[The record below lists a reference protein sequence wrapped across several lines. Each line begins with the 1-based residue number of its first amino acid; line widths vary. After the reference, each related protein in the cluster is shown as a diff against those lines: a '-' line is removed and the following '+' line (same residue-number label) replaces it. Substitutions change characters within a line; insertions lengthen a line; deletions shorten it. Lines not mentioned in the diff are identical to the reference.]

1 MKNKFLILITASALA
16 FYGCK
21 KTDADT
27 GITVNATAP
36 TIVTNDA
43 VVTGTT
49 ASLGGNITS
58 DGGSM
63 VSESGICYSSESGV
77 DTSDNKMAKYAIS
90 GNFAL
95 NVSGLTYLS
104 TYYYRAY
111 AINEKGLVY
120 GEEKSFFVP
129 IPGYPTAD
137 DVAASNLVD
146 HWAFEDNYT
155 DAESGTVGT
164 ASNAANV
171 SFVSSGLKGKA
182 VQVTTPGYVNTNMA
196 STIAGL
202 GSITISCWIQQPASL
217 SSGPSTYFP
226 FSLNKAG
233 YSWEQ
238 TKFFTLYE
246 SETGANSYGKVC
258 VMDQWFDAGRVWPKM
273 LEPAWHHLAVS
284 YDGTTG
290 ALRVYVDGAP
300 LPQSANTTFNTQA
313 NFGDADSF
321 TLGGPD
327 DNAHTAN
334 GWMNSLSG
342 YLDECRVYSKA
353 LSANEVQILFS
364 LESHGF

>member
-137 DVAASNLVD
+137 DVAASNLVG

-164 ASNAANV
+164 ASNATNV
-171 SFVSSGLKGKA
+171 SFV
-182 VQVTTPGYVNTNMA
+182 
-196 STIAGL
+196 
-202 GSITISCWIQQPASL
+202 
-217 SSGPSTYFP
+217 
-226 FSLNKAG
+226 
-233 YSWEQ
+233 
-238 TKFFTLYE
+238 
-246 SETGANSYGKVC
+246 
-258 VMDQWFDAGRVWPKM
+258 
-273 LEPAWHHLAVS
+273 
-284 YDGTTG
+284 
-290 ALRVYVDGAP
+290 
-300 LPQSANTTFNTQA
+300 
-313 NFGDADSF
+313 
-321 TLGGPD
+321 
-327 DNAHTAN
+327 
-334 GWMNSLSG
+334 
-342 YLDECRVYSKA
+342 
-353 LSANEVQILFS
+353 
-364 LESHGF
+364 